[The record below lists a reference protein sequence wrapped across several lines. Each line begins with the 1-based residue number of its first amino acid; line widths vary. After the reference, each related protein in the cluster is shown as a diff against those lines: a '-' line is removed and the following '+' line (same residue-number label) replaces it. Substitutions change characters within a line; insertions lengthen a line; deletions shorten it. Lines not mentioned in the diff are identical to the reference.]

1 MRIRTMSW
9 VVAIAVAT
17 TMATLAPV
25 RAQVGSGLI
34 DPNIASE
41 AQLTGL
47 PHMTPA
53 IVKSLM
59 GRRPFAGIAELNTF
73 LLEQKL
79 TAAQA
84 TELYEKAFVHVNLNT
99 ATREEIMLIPRAGT
113 RMAREFAEYRPWKTW
128 AQFDKEIS
136 KYVGQPE
143 TDRLKQYMFI
153 PVNLN
158 TATDA
163 DILSI
168 PGAGSRMVREFK
180 EYRPW
185 KAKEQ
190 FDKEIGKYVDAKEV
204 ARLWRYVVIQ

>member
-113 RMAREFAEYRPWKTW
+113 RMAREFASTGPGRPGRSSTRKSAST
-128 AQFDKEIS
+128 
-136 KYVGQPE
+136 VGQPE
-143 TDRLKQYMFI
+143 TDRLKQYSVHSGK
-153 PVNLN
+153 PEH
-158 TATDA
+158 
-163 DILSI
+163 SHRRRH
-168 PGAGSRMVREFK
+168 PHYSGS
-180 EYRPW
+180 
-185 KAKEQ
+185 
-190 FDKEIGKYVDAKEV
+190 G
-204 ARLWRYVVIQ
+204 